1 MADDMLVHSSG
12 LSSLPASPAGTWTAM
27 PEEQEAGRRRRR
39 REGEEGRR
47 RETMREEEGGE
58 KGVAGRVWGQGGV
71 LQGTH

>member
-47 RETMREEEGGE
+47 REGEEGRGERETMREEERRE
-58 KGVAGRVWGQGGV
+58 
-71 LQGTH
+71 

>member
-27 PEEQEAGRRRRR
+27 PGGRGAGRRRRR

-47 RETMREEEGGE
+47 REGEEGRGERETMREEERRE
-58 KGVAGRVWGQGGV
+58 
-71 LQGTH
+71 